1 MNQVNQV
8 KQLYAVIC
16 GVHDINGTKGYS
28 LAIVNPMTNKT
39 KYAGVFNEA
48 TLIRNLNQNYKLIN
62 FGVKNGR
69 IVECCGSFDRL
80 KASGG
85 TQPLIVLQEVSNT
98 KGLIV
103 GYVVLNPKTGALV
116 YLQKESILEKAQ
128 ESEIPVLQ
136 NAVIRGNKINCF
148 PNHPFPKRVVNTKA
162 RNTKERDLKAQKSR
176 PATAVNTP
184 YSVERIA
191 RGIERDPQPM
201 PMDEFDKLV
210 EGCVNKFVSVR
221 KNDNDM
227 VGHLYSR
234 DTTEIFCNILDWF
247 AKFDKYDAKLVFRFC
262 KALREKSDINDSL
275 MCGGKPLYNIKTEA
289 FDAFCSKYCD
299 FILESED
306 CLQ

>member
-16 GVHDINGTKGYS
+16 GVHDMNGTKGYS
-28 LAIVNPMTNKT
+28 LAIVHPMTNKI
-39 KYAGVFNEA
+39 KDAGVFDEA
-48 TLIRNLNQNYKLIN
+48 TLIRNLNQSYKLIN
-62 FGVKNGR
+62 FGIENGR

-80 KASGG
+80 KAKGG

-103 GYVVLNPKTGALV
+103 GYAVLNPKTGALI

-162 RNTKERDLKAQKSR
+162 RNTKERDLKVQRSR

-191 RGIERDPQPM
+191 RGTERDPQPM
-201 PMDEFDKLV
+201 SMNEFDKLV
-210 EGCVNKFVSVR
+210 EGCINKFVSVR

-227 VGHLYSR
+227 VGNLYSR
-234 DTTEIFCNILDWF
+234 ETTEILCNILDWF

-262 KALREKSDINDSL
+262 KVLRDKSVDNSL
-275 MCGGKPLYNIKTEA
+275 LRGGEPLYNIKSEV
-289 FDAFCSKYCD
+289 FDAFCDKYCD
-299 FILESED
+299 VILASED